1 VSPESELTGFTLE
14 KALQVFTQPKC
25 STRKSPTFKWVT
37 FSPRVFSDISFRAVV
52 SWQAESKGEDEID
65 RALLAGFDQQILG
78 LFRGRDGGW
87 KERRS
92 VERMNG
98 TWDDIK

>member
-1 VSPESELTGFTLE
+1 M
-14 KALQVFTQPKC
+14 
-25 STRKSPTFKWVT
+25 
-37 FSPRVFSDISFRAVV
+37 